1 MLFFQ
6 ASESEPPYEPL
17 SQKSPLKKKKRKT
30 LDLNRTVLLSQMKE
44 RVEAAFVAR
53 EQDQS
58 DKNVPEVYNP
68 NNHATSSTENEDVIA
83 EDDENI
89 DKPSEY
95 SEPDQEI
102 VEEKQEEK
110 FIKNKNH
117 HNVFDFATSE
127 ESSNDTDETGND
139 VKLKNVILRNC
150 FASLHRRQQKEKEKE
165 YDQYLNE

>member
-1 MLFFQ
+1 
-6 ASESEPPYEPL
+6 
-17 SQKSPLKKKKRKT
+17 
-30 LDLNRTVLLSQMKE
+30 MKE

-83 EDDENI
+83 DDDENI

-95 SEPDQEI
+95 FEPDQEI
-102 VEEKQEEK
+102 VEEEKQEEK
-110 FIKNKNH
+110 FIKNKNHQSSNH

>member
-1 MLFFQ
+1 
-6 ASESEPPYEPL
+6 
-17 SQKSPLKKKKRKT
+17 
-30 LDLNRTVLLSQMKE
+30 MKE

-117 HNVFDFATSE
+117 QSSNHHNVFDFATSE